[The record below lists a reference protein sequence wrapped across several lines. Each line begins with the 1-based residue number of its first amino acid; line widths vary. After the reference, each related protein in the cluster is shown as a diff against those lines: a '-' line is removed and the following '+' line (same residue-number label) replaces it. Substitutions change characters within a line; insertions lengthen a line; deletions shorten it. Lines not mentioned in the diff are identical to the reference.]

1 MNGRRLSAAK
11 ALARGVLGAAA
22 ATLLG
27 MLLLTGAII
36 LTGMGDGAI
45 RALNQ
50 LLKTLA
56 VILGTYLGVGR
67 GGRRGLA
74 TGVGV
79 GAVYAVTG
87 YIIFILLDGSGF
99 ILTQLLGEIL
109 ISTASGA
116 ASGAI
121 FANLKPARRKG
132 EPVNMYNI

>member
-36 LTGMGDGAI
+36 LTGMGDGTI